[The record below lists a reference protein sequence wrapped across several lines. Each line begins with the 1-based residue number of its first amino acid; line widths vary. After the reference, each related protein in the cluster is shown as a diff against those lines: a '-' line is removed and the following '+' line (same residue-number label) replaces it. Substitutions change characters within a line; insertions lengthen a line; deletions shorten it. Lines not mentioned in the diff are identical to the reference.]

1 MIILKATQDKFLSVL
16 QAIAGIIQRRH
27 TLPILA
33 NVLLREAGEGAF
45 ESTKQTIASHVLA
58 CRQPLAQGAW
68 RGSSGLLIS
77 KSRSNGF
84 FSASKANLR
93 NAP

>member
-1 MIILKATQDKFLSVL
+1 MIILKATQDKFLSIL
-16 QAIAGIIQRRH
+16 QTLAEIVERRH

-33 NVLLREAGEGAF
+33 NVLLRKAGAGAV
-45 ESTKQTIASHVLA
+45 ELTNHAMARQVHVCPPLLA
-58 CRQPLAQGAW
+58 PGAW